1 MSILRATWI
10 LVPALAA
17 CASQETEPDGALEDA
32 RERMQVEAY
41 SQAALREQTTI
52 GLALADLDKS
62 IQLWNKLFLNG
73 NEATDGRRLKIL
85 QESISYR
92 TQKLFYEIVDQLE
105 TGPPLNRRIA
115 AAALGFVR
123 VEESLSPLLNALS
136 DTDDEVV
143 ANALL
148 GIALLGD
155 PATPTGSLAD
165 LLQHGRSSTIK
176 NNAALA
182 LLEVLRSEAKAEPA
196 VLTAARSGLHDM
208 DPGVRSQ
215 SALILAHQLDAA
227 AIEDLTLVMLE
238 DPVPNAKMAAGQ
250 AIAYIGSKDQ
260 YQYGRVARILTAAL
274 SKVDE
279 RTKASILGN
288 LRKLAKKNYS
298 KDEDWIAW
306 AHRQPPG

>member
-1 MSILRATWI
+1 MHVLRAACI
-10 LVPALAA
+10 LLPALAA
-17 CASQETEPDGALEDA
+17 CASQGSEPESALDDA
-32 RERMQVEAY
+32 RERMPVEAY
-41 SQAALREQTTI
+41 SSEALLERTTI

-62 IQLWNKLFLNG
+62 IQLWNQLFLNG

-105 TGPPLNRRIA
+105 TGPPINRQIA
-115 AAALGFVR
+115 ASALGFVR
-123 VEESLSPLLNALS
+123 VKESLSPLLNALS

-155 PATPTGSLAD
+155 EATPTASLAD
-165 LLQHGRSSTIK
+165 LLQNGRTPAAR

-182 LLEVLRSEAKAEPA
+182 LLEVLRSEAEAEPA
-196 VLTAARSGLHDM
+196 VLTAARSGLHDQ

-227 AIEDLTLVMLE
+227 AIEDLTLVLLE

-260 YQYGRVARILTAAL
+260 YQFGRVARILTAAL
-274 SKVDE
+274 SKVDP
-279 RTKASILGN
+279 RTKASILDN